1 MFDVFAGEPQ
11 MSRLRFYQRTTKPTL
26 RRRLWTLVGCS
37 AFAACGTLSA
47 ARGQDRPEVPPAPA
61 PAAGRLPDQIS
72 SMPAITQ
79 TLDVVQHRSQL
90 IVGRSNVTRSAIA
103 DPSIIEVAQYSP
115 NELAIIGLQVG
126 TTTLTLWF
134 DKNPEPLIYLVNTI
148 RDPSVDERRRSDF
161 VRLERKLALLFP
173 NSKVALIPFS
183 GKIVVKGQAHD
194 AEEAARILQ
203 IIHGEVGIPQSGT
216 SGQSHTA
223 ACANGSPAGKPA
235 AESQD
240 TIVNMLEIPGEFQVM
255 LRVRIAELDRSELRR
270 MGVDL
275 THLLFDDR
283 HWASGGRG
291 RSTSAGIFENR
302 EIRAV
307 MNGLMA
313 NGTAKIL
320 SEPVLTVISGHSASF
335 LSGGE
340 FAVPNVVGVDG
351 LAGKQTSFHNFG
363 TSLVVTPQVLDHDLI
378 RMNIVPEFSQ
388 LNAGNT
394 VDGIPGI
401 DTRRAETTVQL
412 REGQTIVL
420 AGLISHK
427 TVTETSHVRFLGDLP
442 IVGQKYFSG
451 KRSKQDESELLIL
464 VTPELVRPMDAD
476 EVPPVPGHE
485 VTAPNDCE
493 LFHCGMTEGT
503 PDPTVYQVPPFGAGH
518 SAGVPTG
525 YHLFE
530 QQAGPAVGPRSAGVP
545 VPVPAPPVTVSRFT
559 PSRVAQ
565 MPIIQQASGQQPIY
579 IQQPPV
585 QQAYVQQSPPP
596 VQPPVVQR
604 PLVQQSSLPQTAEQA
619 DPFEQSQPSTEKA
632 PAYPQPSLPVN
643 PGLDAPEP
651 VIAPVT
657 PVNTANGNSPVSG
670 SGPIR
675 QTTDWFPAPQSTPA
689 PVSAATPS
697 ATTLSATRQS
707 AIPQPAAPPSAPQPT
722 VTPTPAPQTPA
733 PWSTAPWFH
742 ARQTPAPQ
750 PPAAQQPA
758 AQKAAPPKPAAKPAA
773 EPLPNWSD
781 RPIHSFGAAPVVPPS
796 HNPDDGP
803 TIIPGALPA
812 ASAAGAAGSTSR

>member
-1 MFDVFAGEPQ
+1 MN
-11 MSRLRFYQRTTKPTL
+11 RLRFHQRTTKPTF

-47 ARGQDRPEVPPAPA
+47 ARGQERLDVPPAPSSS
-61 PAAGRLPDQIS
+61 GRLPDQIS
-72 SMPAITQ
+72 SMPSITQ
-79 TLDVVQHRSQL
+79 SLDVVQHRSQL
-90 IVGRSNVTRSAIA
+90 IVGRSNITRSAIA

-161 VRLERKLALLFP
+161 VKLERKLALLFP

-203 IIHGEVGIPQSGT
+203 IIHGEVGIPQSGS

-255 LRVRIAELDRSELRR
+255 LRVRIAELDRSELHR

-320 SEPVLTVISGHSASF
+320 SEPVLTVVSGHSASF

-340 FAVPNVVGVDG
+340 FAVPRVVGVDG
-351 LAGKQTSFHNFG
+351 VAGKQTSFHNFG

-388 LNAGNT
+388 LNSGNT

-427 TVTETSHVRFLGDLP
+427 SVTETSHVRFLGDLP

-451 KRSKQDESELLIL
+451 KHSKQDESELLIL

-493 LFHCGMTEGT
+493 LYRYGLTEGT
-503 PDPTVYQVPPFGAGH
+503 PDPTVYQVPPYGAGH
-518 SAGVPTG
+518 GAGVPTG

-530 QQAGPAVGPRSAGVP
+530 QQAAPGVATRGVP
-545 VPVPAPPVTVSRFT
+545 VPTPAPPAAVSRFV
-559 PSRVAQ
+559 PGRAPAAPPV
-565 MPIIQQASGQQPIY
+565 IQQASEQQPLIVP
-579 IQQPPV
+579 QPPV
-585 QQAYVQQSPPP
+585 QHAYGQQAYGQQSYG
-596 VQPPVVQR
+596 QPSYGQQPAGLPAASQQAF
-604 PLVQQSSLPQTAEQA
+604 VQQSSDQA
-619 DPFEQSQPSTEKA
+619 PVN
-632 PAYPQPSLPVN
+632 PQPSLPSN

-651 VIAPVT
+651 VIVPVT
-657 PVNTANGNSPVSG
+657 PVNTANGNSPVGG

-675 QTTDWFPAPQSTPA
+675 QTTDWLPAPQSTPA
-689 PVSAATPS
+689 PVPAT
-697 ATTLSATRQS
+697 
-707 AIPQPAAPPSAPQPT
+707 PPSAADQPT
-722 VTPTPAPQTPA
+722 LTQSAPAQPPVAQTPASQTPA
-733 PWSTAPWFH
+733 PWSSAPWFH

-750 PPAAQQPA
+750 PPPVQQPA
-758 AQKAAPPKPAAKPAA
+758 VQQPAPKPAAPAKPASKPAA
-773 EPLPNWSD
+773 PPLPNWSD
-781 RPIHSFGAAPVVPPS
+781 RPIHSFSAPPVVSPP
-796 HNPDDGP
+796 HNLDDGP

-812 ASAAGAAGSTSR
+812 APTNAAAAPPSR

>member
-1 MFDVFAGEPQ
+1 MVEVFAGEPDI
-11 MSRLRFYQRTTKPTL
+11 SRAKFYQRTTKPTF
-26 RRRLWTLVGCS
+26 RRRLWTFLGCS

-47 ARGQDRPEVPPAPA
+47 ARAQDRPEVPPAPSLG
-61 PAAGRLPDQIS
+61 GRLPDQIS
-72 SMPAITQ
+72 SMPSITQ
-79 TLDVVQHRSQL
+79 SLDVVQHRSQL
-90 IVGRSNVTRSAIA
+90 IVGRSNITRSAIA

-134 DKNPEPLIYLVNTI
+134 DKNHEPLIYLVNTV

-161 VRLERKLALLFP
+161 VKLERKLALLFP
-173 NSKVALIPFS
+173 NSKVNLIPFS

-194 AEEAARILQ
+194 AEEGARILQ
-203 IIHGEVGIPQSGT
+203 IIHGEVGIPLPGT
-216 SGQSHTA
+216 KGQSHSA
-223 ACANGSPAGKPA
+223 ACANGSQAGKPA
-235 AESQD
+235 TESQD

-291 RSTSAGIFENR
+291 KSSSAGIFENK

-320 SEPVLTVISGHSASF
+320 SEPVLTVVSGHSASF

-351 LAGKQTSFHNFG
+351 VAGKQTSFHNFG

-451 KRSKQDESELLIL
+451 KHSKQDESELLIL

-493 LFHCGMTEGT
+493 LYRYGLTEGT
-503 PDPTVYQVPPFGAGH
+503 PDPTVYQLPPYGAGH
-518 SAGVPTG
+518 SAGVPVG

-530 QQAGPAVGPRSAGVP
+530 QQAGPATGNRGFAVP
-545 VPVPAPPVTVSRFT
+545 TPAPPVAVSRFA
-559 PSRVAQ
+559 PGRASAVP
-565 MPIIQQASGQQPIY
+565 PIIQQASA
-579 IQQPPV
+579 QQPPV
-585 QQAYVQQSPPP
+585 IQQPSVQQAYGQQANGLPATEL
-596 VQPPVVQR
+596 QPLGQ
-604 PLVQQSSLPQTAEQA
+604 
-619 DPFEQSQPSTEKA
+619 QPSIQQPSIQQPLLQQPSDQSTV
-632 PAYPQPSLPVN
+632 YPQPSLPSN

-651 VIAPVT
+651 VIVPVM
-657 PVNTANGNSPVSG
+657 PVNTSNSNSPVSG

-675 QTTDWFPAPQSTPA
+675 QTTEWLPAPQSTPA
-689 PVSAATPS
+689 PPS
-697 ATTLSATRQS
+697 ATPLSAALQS
-707 AIPQPAAPPSAPQPT
+707 ALTQPAVAQ
-722 VTPTPAPQTPA
+722 TPAPQTPA
-733 PWSTAPWFH
+733 PWSSAPWFH

-750 PPAAQQPA
+750 PPVTQQSAP
-758 AQKAAPPKPAAKPAA
+758 QKAAPPKPASKAA
-773 EPLPNWSD
+773 ADALPNWSD
-781 RPIHSFGAAPVVPPS
+781 RPIHSFSAAPAVSQP

-812 ASAAGAAGSTSR
+812 ADAAAAPPSH

>member
-1 MFDVFAGEPQ
+1 
-11 MSRLRFYQRTTKPTL
+11 
-26 RRRLWTLVGCS
+26 
-37 AFAACGTLSA
+37 
-47 ARGQDRPEVPPAPA
+47 VPPAPSS
-61 PAAGRLPDQIS
+61 AGRLPDQIS
-72 SMPAITQ
+72 SMPSITQ
-79 TLDVVQHRSQL
+79 SLDVVQHRSQL
-90 IVGRSNVTRSAIA
+90 IVGRSNITRSAIA

-134 DKNPEPLIYLVNTI
+134 DKNPEPLIYLVNTV

-161 VRLERKLALLFP
+161 VKLERKLALLFP
-173 NSKVALIPFS
+173 NSKVFLIPFS

-194 AEEAARILQ
+194 AEEGARILQ
-203 IIHGEVGIPQSGT
+203 IIHGEVGIPLSGT
-216 SGQSHTA
+216 NGQSHTA
-223 ACANGSPAGKPA
+223 ACSNGQQAGKPV

-291 RSTSAGIFENR
+291 KSASAGIFENR

-307 MNGLMA
+307 MNGLTA

-320 SEPVLTVISGHSASF
+320 SEPVLTVVSGHSASF

-351 LAGKQTSFHNFG
+351 VAGKQTSFHNFG

-388 LNAGNT
+388 LNSGNT

-451 KRSKQDESELLIL
+451 KHSKQDESELLIL

-493 LFHCGMTEGT
+493 LYRYGLTEGT
-503 PDPTVYQVPPFGAGH
+503 PDPTVYQVPPYGAGH
-518 SAGVPTG
+518 SAGVPIG

-530 QQAGPAVGPRSAGVP
+530 QQAAPGLGTRGVAVPT
-545 VPVPAPPVTVSRFT
+545 PAPPAAVSRFV
-559 PSRVAQ
+559 PDRVAAA
-565 MPIIQQASGQQPIY
+565 PPVIQQASEQQPPV

-585 QQAYVQQSPPP
+585 QQAYGQPPSGLQTASQQPFLQQPFVQQPP
-596 VQPPVVQR
+596 
-604 PLVQQSSLPQTAEQA
+604 EQA
-619 DPFEQSQPSTEKA
+619 PV
-632 PAYPQPSLPVN
+632 YPQPSLPSN

-651 VIAPVT
+651 VIVPVT
-657 PVNTANGNSPVSG
+657 PVNTANSNSPVSG

-675 QTTDWFPAPQSTPA
+675 QTTDWSPAPQSTPA
-689 PVSAATPS
+689 P
-697 ATTLSATRQS
+697 LSA
-707 AIPQPAAPPSAPQPT
+707 APQPVLT
-722 VTPTPAPQTPA
+722 QPAVAQTPASQTPA
-733 PWSTAPWFH
+733 PWSSATWFH
-742 ARQTPAPQ
+742 ARQTAPQ
-750 PPAAQQPA
+750 PPVPQQPA
-758 AQKAAPPKPAAKPAA
+758 PQQAAPAKPAPKPAAA
-773 EPLPNWSD
+773 PLPSWSD
-781 RPIHSFGAAPVVPPS
+781 RPIHSFSAPPVVSPS

-803 TIIPGALPA
+803 TIIPGALPTAPTDA
-812 ASAAGAAGSTSR
+812 AAAPPSH

>member
-1 MFDVFAGEPQ
+1 MFDVFAGQPKI
-11 MSRLRFYQRTTKPTL
+11 SRLRFHQRTAKPTF

-47 ARGQDRPEVPPAPA
+47 ARGQERAEVPPAPST
-61 PAAGRLPDQIS
+61 AGRLPDQIS
-72 SMPAITQ
+72 AMPAITQ

-90 IVGRSNVTRSAIA
+90 IVGRSNITRSAIA

-134 DKNPEPLIYLVNTI
+134 DKNPEPLIYLVNTV
-148 RDPSVDERRRSDF
+148 RDPSVDERRRTDLAK
-161 VRLERKLALLFP
+161 LERKLGLLFP
-173 NSKVALIPFS
+173 NSKVYLIPFS

-194 AEEAARILQ
+194 LEEASRILQ
-203 IIHGEVGIPQSGT
+203 IIHGAVGVPQPAAN
-216 SGQSHTA
+216 GQPRTA
-223 ACANGSPAGKPA
+223 ACSNSQQTGNA
-235 AESQD
+235 ADQSQD

-255 LRVRIAELDRSELRR
+255 LRVRIAELDRSQLRR

-283 HWASGGRG
+283 HWASDSRG
-291 RSTSAGIFENR
+291 KSASAGIFGNK
-302 EIRAV
+302 EIRSV

-340 FAVPNVVGVDG
+340 FAVPRVVGVDG
-351 LAGKQTSFHNFG
+351 VAGKQTSFHNFG

-394 VDGIPGI
+394 VDGIPGV

-427 TVTETSHVRFLGDLP
+427 TTTETSHVRFLGDLP

-464 VTPELVRPMDAD
+464 VTPEIVRPMDAD

-493 LFHCGMTEGT
+493 LYHCGMTEGT
-503 PDPTVYQVPPFGAGH
+503 PDPTIYQVPPFGAGH
-518 SAGVPTG
+518 SAGVPVG

-530 QQAGPAVGPRSAGVP
+530 QQAAPAIGNRGVA
-545 VPVPAPPVTVSRFT
+545 VPPPAPPVPISRFT
-559 PSRVAQ
+559 PGPAPSASIVQQAYGQ
-565 MPIIQQASGQQPIY
+565 QPSFIQQPSIVQQAPVLQASGQQ
-579 IQQPPV
+579 
-585 QQAYVQQSPPP
+585 S
-596 VQPPVVQR
+596 
-604 PLVQQSSLPQTAEQA
+604 
-619 DPFEQSQPSTEKA
+619 FEQSTGSPQLPS
-632 PAYPQPSLPVN
+632 N

-651 VIAPVT
+651 VIIPGKLVSS
-657 PVNTANGNSPVSG
+657 ANSNSPVSG

-675 QTTDWFPAPQSTPA
+675 PTTEWTPAATSSAQSSAPLSVAPQS
-689 PVSAATPS
+689 AA
-697 ATTLSATRQS
+697 
-707 AIPQPAAPPSAPQPT
+707 IQPAVAPAS
-722 VTPTPAPQTPA
+722 QTPA
-733 PWSTAPWFH
+733 PWSSAPWFH

-750 PPAAQQPA
+750 SQTPPQPVP
-758 AQKAAPPKPAAKPAA
+758 QSLGPQNAAPAKPVAKDAA
-773 EPLPNWSD
+773 DALPSWSR
-781 RPIHSFGAAPVVPPS
+781 RPIHSFSAPPPVS
-796 HNPDDGP
+796 APHNPDDGP
-803 TIIPGALPA
+803 TIIPGALPPAPASDA
-812 ASAAGAAGSTSR
+812 AAATPGH

>member
-1 MFDVFAGEPQ
+1 MVEVFAGEPHI
-11 MSRLRFYQRTTKPTL
+11 SRLRFYQRTTKPTF
-26 RRRLWTLVGCS
+26 RRRLWTLLGCS

-47 ARGQDRPEVPPAPA
+47 ARGQERLDVPPAPSS
-61 PAAGRLPDQIS
+61 AGRLPDQIS
-72 SMPAITQ
+72 SMPSITQ
-79 TLDVVQHRSQL
+79 SLDVVQHRSQL
-90 IVGRSNVTRSAIA
+90 IVGRSNITRSAIA

-134 DKNPEPLIYLVNTI
+134 DKNPEPLIYLVNTV

-161 VRLERKLALLFP
+161 VKLERKLALLFP
-173 NSKVALIPFS
+173 NSKVFLIPFS

-194 AEEAARILQ
+194 AEEGARILQ
-203 IIHGEVGIPQSGT
+203 IIHGEVGIALSGT
-216 SGQSHTA
+216 NGQSHTA
-223 ACANGSPAGKPA
+223 ACSNGQQAGKPV

-291 RSTSAGIFENR
+291 KSASAGIFENR

-320 SEPVLTVISGHSASF
+320 SEPVLTVVSGHSASF

-351 LAGKQTSFHNFG
+351 VAGKRTSFHNFG

-388 LNAGNT
+388 LNSGNT

-427 TVTETSHVRFLGDLP
+427 TVTETSHIRFLGDLP

-451 KRSKQDESELLIL
+451 KHSKQDESELLIL

-493 LFHCGMTEGT
+493 LYRYGLTEGT
-503 PDPTVYQVPPFGAGH
+503 PDPTVYQVPPYGAGH
-518 SAGVPTG
+518 SAGVPIG

-530 QQAGPAVGPRSAGVP
+530 QQAAPGIGTRGVAVPT
-545 VPVPAPPVTVSRFT
+545 PAPPAAVSRFV
-559 PSRVAQ
+559 PGRAAAAPPV
-565 MPIIQQASGQQPIY
+565 IQQACEQQPPV

-585 QQAYVQQSPPP
+585 QQAYG
-596 VQPPVVQR
+596 QPPSG
-604 PLVQQSSLPQTAEQA
+604 LQTASQQPFVQLPSEQA
-619 DPFEQSQPSTEKA
+619 PV
-632 PAYPQPSLPVN
+632 YPQPSLPSN

-651 VIAPVT
+651 VIVPVT
-657 PVNTANGNSPVSG
+657 PVNTANSNSPVSG

-675 QTTDWFPAPQSTPA
+675 QTTDWSPAPQSTPA
-689 PVSAATPS
+689 R
-697 ATTLSATRQS
+697 LSA
-707 AIPQPAAPPSAPQPT
+707 APQPVLT
-722 VTPTPAPQTPA
+722 QPAVAQTPASQTPA
-733 PWSTAPWFH
+733 PWSSATWFH
-742 ARQTPAPQ
+742 ARQTAPQ
-750 PPAAQQPA
+750 PPVPQQPA
-758 AQKAAPPKPAAKPAA
+758 PQQAAPAKPAPKPVA
-773 EPLPNWSD
+773 APLPSWSD
-781 RPIHSFGAAPVVPPS
+781 RPIHSFSAPPVVSPS

-803 TIIPGALPA
+803 TIIPGALPTAPTDA
-812 ASAAGAAGSTSR
+812 AAAAPSH

>member
-11 MSRLRFYQRTTKPTL
+11 ISRLRFYQRTTKPTF
-26 RRRLWTLVGCS
+26 RRRLWTLAGCS
-37 AFAACGTLSA
+37 AFAVCGTLSG
-47 ARGQDRPEVPPAPA
+47 ARAQERPEVPPAPSS
-61 PAAGRLPDQIS
+61 AGRLPDQIS
-72 SMPAITQ
+72 AMPSITQ

-90 IVGRSNVTRSAIA
+90 IVGRSNITRSAIA
-103 DPSIIEVAQYSP
+103 DPSIIELAQYSP

-134 DKNPEPLIYLVNTI
+134 DKSPEPLIYLVNTV
-148 RDPSVDERRRSDF
+148 RDPSVDERRRTD
-161 VRLERKLALLFP
+161 LAKLQTKLGVLFP
-173 NSKVALIPFS
+173 NSKVYLIPFS

-194 AEEAARILQ
+194 SEEASTILQ
-203 IIHGEVGIPQSGT
+203 IIRGEVGAPQPAAN
-216 SGQSHTA
+216 GQPRAA
-223 ACANGSPAGKPA
+223 ACSNGQQAGKPA
-235 AESQD
+235 DPSQD

-255 LRVRIAELDRSELRR
+255 LRVRIAELDRSQLRR

-283 HWASGGRG
+283 HWASGSRG
-291 RSTSAGIFENR
+291 KSASAGIFENK

-320 SEPVLTVISGHSASF
+320 SEPVLTVVSGHSASF

-340 FAVPNVVGVDG
+340 FAVPNVVGIDG
-351 LAGKQTSFHNFG
+351 VAGKQTSFHNFG

-394 VDGIPGI
+394 VDGIPGV

-493 LFHCGMTEGT
+493 LYRCGMTEGT

-518 SAGVPTG
+518 SAGVPVG
-525 YHLFE
+525 YHLYE
-530 QQAGPAVGPRSAGVP
+530 QQAGPAVGNRGVP
-545 VPVPAPPVTVSRFT
+545 VPMPAPPVAVSRFT
-559 PSRVAQ
+559 PARAPAAPPV
-565 MPIIQQASGQQPIY
+565 IQQASEQQPSF
-579 IQQPPV
+579 IQRPPV
-585 QQAYVQQSPPP
+585 QQAYGQQPSGLQATAQQPFVQQPS
-596 VQPPVVQR
+596 
-604 PLVQQSSLPQTAEQA
+604 EQ
-619 DPFEQSQPSTEKA
+619 A
-632 PAYPQPSLPVN
+632 PAYPQPSLPSN

-651 VIAPVT
+651 VIVPVM

-675 QTTDWFPAPQSTPA
+675 QTTDWSPAPQSTQVPL
-689 PVSAATPS
+689 SAAP
-697 ATTLSATRQS
+697 QS
-707 AIPQPAAPPSAPQPT
+707 ALTQPAVAQ
-722 VTPTPAPQTPA
+722 TPAPQTPA
-733 PWSTAPWFH
+733 PWSSAPWFH
-742 ARQTPAPQ
+742 SRQTPTT
-750 PPAAQQPA
+750 PPPVPQQPA
-758 AQKAAPPKPAAKPAA
+758 PQNAAPPKPASKAA
-773 EPLPNWSD
+773 ADALPNWSD
-781 RPIHSFGAAPVVPPS
+781 RPIHSFGAAPVVPQL

-803 TIIPGALPA
+803 TIIPGVLPA
-812 ASAAGAAGSTSR
+812 APAPDAAAPPSH